1 LVEINAQ
8 WARGCRASRPED
20 RLAIQPVRDDSRRR
34 HAQWHG
40 MEVKGEARVQSERE
54 REIREQIV
62 KLTVEHRELDREIG
76 ELEQAGSIDQLNI
89 TRLKR
94 RKLKLK
100 DQISSLEDQLFPDI
114 IA

>member
-1 LVEINAQ
+1 V
-8 WARGCRASRPED
+8 
-20 RLAIQPVRDDSRRR
+20 DSD
-34 HAQWHG
+34 
-40 MEVKGEARVQSERE
+40 KE
-54 REIREQIV
+54 REIRDMIV
-62 KLTVEHRELDREIG
+62 KLTVEHRELDREICEMEMSG
-76 ELEQAGSIDQLNI
+76 KVDQLAI

>member
-1 LVEINAQ
+1 MGGADNGATSPMTALRFAGFATIVCAAPRNGTECKAQ
-8 WARGCRASRPED
+8 
-20 RLAIQPVRDDSRRR
+20 
-34 HAQWHG
+34 
-40 MEVKGEARVQSERE
+40 GEARVQSERE

-62 KLTVEHRELDREIG
+62 KLTVEHRELDREIS
-76 ELEQAGSIDQLNI
+76 ELEQSGSLDQLNI

>member
-1 LVEINAQ
+1 M
-8 WARGCRASRPED
+8 GD
-20 RLAIQPVRDDSRRR
+20 
-34 HAQWHG
+34 
-40 MEVKGEARVQSERE
+40 ARVQSERE
-54 REIREQIV
+54 SEIRELVV
-62 KLTVEHRELDREIG
+62 KLTVEHRELDREIS
-76 ELEQAGSIDQLNI
+76 ELEQSGSLDQLAL